1 MVVSSTAKKKS
12 AGRILLVDDNRSGLA
27 ARRMLLE
34 EIGYT
39 TSVTQSPK
47 EAIALFTKAKNAKE
61 SFDLVITDYKMPE
74 MNGVDLI
81 EKLREETPGV
91 PVILLSGFVDA
102 LGLTEKTTG
111 ANVVIMKSANEV
123 QTLIRSANRLITLG
137 TRKKPPAKAVSS
149 SSATVAEKA
158 RRKSSA

>member
-1 MVVSSTAKKKS
+1 MVVGSAAKKK
-12 AGRILLVDDNRSGLA
+12 ATGRILLVDDNRSGLA

-34 EIGYT
+34 EIGYQT
-39 TSVTQSPK
+39 VGTQSPK
-47 EAIALFTKAKNAKE
+47 EALALFIKAKSTKE
-61 SFDLVITDYKMPE
+61 CFNLVITDYKMPE

-81 EKLREETPGV
+81 TKMREEIPDV

-111 ANVVIMKSANEV
+111 ANVVIMKSAHEV

-137 TRKKPPAKAVSS
+137 ARRKPPARATASAKA
-149 SSATVAEKA
+149 K
-158 RRKSSA
+158 RKSSSGA